1 MKATVACATLGLILA
16 GCADSADRD
25 GHAEAECTPQIRMDG
40 VSYRGAGYTN
50 REATK
55 LGTADEAECQ
65 DDGLDPAGIVFP
77 ENPRQVAVWSFAEYS
92 PDDVLAVRFNQ
103 EYSFAVFVNASV
115 PQPRADAIVRELGQ
129 PE

>member
-1 MKATVACATLGLILA
+1 MHPT
-16 GCADSADRD
+16 DSHGR
-25 GHAEAECTPQIRMDG
+25 
-40 VSYRGAGYTN
+40 
-50 REATK
+50 RELQRCRLHEPGATK